1 MTTDQN
7 QSDSTTMPTNT
18 REWVRHLAQ
27 YRDPKLGRSLFEL
40 AATVVPFLAL
50 WALAWW
56 SLSISYWLTLAFSLI
71 SGVFVVR
78 LFIIQ
83 HDCGHASYFNSRK
96 TNDWVGRVLGVFTV
110 TPYDVWKRAH
120 TIHHSTSGNLDRR
133 EMGDIDTITVEEY
146 KALTR
151 IQRFKYRFYRHPII
165 LFGVGPSYMF
175 LLSNRLP
182 MGMMKSGAKYW
193 FSAMGTNIGILA
205 ALGVVYYFGGWAP
218 ILLIFLPSIVMGAT
232 IGIWLFYVQHQFEDT
247 YWDRDENWN
256 LHDAALEGSSH
267 YVLPEPLQWLTGNI
281 GIHHVHHLY
290 GRIPF
295 YRLTEVLRDFPVLRD
310 AQRLTIRESFACVK
324 MRLWDEKSRQLMS
337 MDEVH
342 TKYGSI

>member
-1 MTTDQN
+1 MTTEQN
-7 QSDSTTMPTNT
+7 QPASATMPSNT
-18 REWVRHLAQ
+18 REWVRHLAK

-56 SLSISYWLTLAFSLI
+56 SLSISYWLTLAFSMI

-96 TNDWVGRVLGVFTV
+96 INDWVGRILGVFTV
-110 TPYDVWKRAH
+110 TPYDVWQRAH

-151 IQRFKYRFYRHPII
+151 MQRFKYRFYRHPII

-205 ALGVVYYFGGWAP
+205 VLSVVYYFGGWAP
-218 ILLIFLPSIVMGAT
+218 ILLIFLPSIVTGAT

-310 AQRLTIRESFACVK
+310 AQRLTIRESFACVN
-324 MRLWDEKSRQLMS
+324 MRLWDENSRQLMS

-342 TKYGSI
+342 AKYGTI

>member
-1 MTTDQN
+1 MTTEQN
-7 QSDSTTMPTNT
+7 QPDSTTMPTNT
-18 REWVRHLAQ
+18 REWVRHLAK
-27 YRDPKLGRSLFEL
+27 YRDPKLGRSLLEL
-40 AATVVPFLAL
+40 TATVVPFLAL

-56 SLSISYWLTLAFSLI
+56 SLTISYWLTLAFSLT
-71 SGVFVVR
+71 SGIFVVR

-96 TNDWVGRVLGVFTV
+96 INDWVGRVLGVFTV
-110 TPYDVWKRAH
+110 TPYDVWQRAH

-133 EMGDIDTITVEEY
+133 EMGDINTITVEEY

-151 IQRFKYRFYRHPII
+151 FQRLKYRFYRHPII

-175 LLSNRLP
+175 LLANRLP

-193 FSAMGTNIGILA
+193 YSAMGTNMGILA
-205 ALGVVYYFGGWAP
+205 ALSVVYYFGGWAP

-232 IGIWLFYVQHQFEDT
+232 IGIWLFYVQHQFENT

-342 TKYGSI
+342 AQYGAI